1 MPEYIAILDFGSQ
14 YTKLIARRIRE
25 LGVKS
30 LILPFDTTAK
40 RIKTAKGLIL
50 SGGPFS
56 VYDPKAPLPDKEIFD
71 LGLPILGIC
80 YGLQAIGHLLG
91 GKVVQSQKREYGMAY
106 FVKKKDEI
114 FYGIP
119 RHSSVWMSH
128 GDRLEVLPQ
137 GFTPIGFTE
146 NSPYAAIKRENIY
159 GLQFHPEVVHTTFGT
174 QILKNFLYR
183 VCKARGE
190 WGIEGILM
198 GAEKELKKAKD
209 GRAILALSGGVD
221 STVCAVLSKKILG
234 ERVFPVL
241 VDTGLLRHREA
252 EFVEKSLDK
261 IGVEIKVVDASQIF
275 IDALKGVKD
284 PEKKRKIIGHKF
296 IEVFEREAK
305 KVGAKYLIQG
315 TLYPDRIESA
325 GVPGPSKTIKSHHN
339 VGGLPKL
346 MNLQIVEPLKELFK
360 DEVRMIAKALKL
372 PKSLYMRHPFP
383 GPGLA
388 IRIIG
393 NVTQRKL
400 KILKMVDEIYINELK
415 RHKLYDKIWQAF
427 AVLLPTKTVGVMG
440 DYRTYEYVVALRAV
454 CSSDGMTA
462 DFYPFKPGFLTL
474 VSNKILN
481 RVKGVNRVVFDISS
495 KPPATIE
502 WE

>member
-1 MPEYIAILDFGSQ
+1 MPEYVAILDFGSQ

-30 LILPFDTTAK
+30 LILPFNTSIK
-40 RIKTAKGLIL
+40 RLKTAKGLIL

-56 VYDPKAPLPDKEIFD
+56 VYDHNAPLPDREIFD
-71 LGLPILGIC
+71 LSLPILGIC

-91 GKVVQSQKREYGMAY
+91 GKVVPSQKREYGIAY
-106 FVKKKDEI
+106 FVRKKDKI
-114 FYGIP
+114 FHGIP
-119 RHSSVWMSH
+119 KRSSVWMSH
-128 GDRLEVLPQ
+128 GDRLEILPP

-146 NSPYAAIKRENIY
+146 NSPYAAIRKGDIY
-159 GLQFHPEVVHTTFGT
+159 GLQFHPEVAHSAFGT
-174 QILKNFLYR
+174 RMLKNFIYR
-183 VCKARGE
+183 ICKAKGE

-198 GAEKELKKAKD
+198 GAEKELKKIKD

-221 STVCAVLSKKILG
+221 SSVCAVLSKKILG
-234 ERVFPVL
+234 ERVYPVL

-252 EFVEKSLDK
+252 EFVKKNLGK
-261 IGVEIKVVDASQIF
+261 IGVEIKVVDASKTF
-275 IDALKGVKD
+275 IDALQGVKD

-296 IEVFEREAK
+296 IEVFEGEAK
-305 KVGAKYLIQG
+305 KVEAKYLIQG

-339 VGGLPKL
+339 VGGLPEK
-346 MNLQIVEPLKELFK
+346 MNLQLVEPLKELFK
-360 DEVRMIAKALKL
+360 DEVRMISKELKL
-372 PKSLYMRHPFP
+372 PRSFYMRHPFP

-393 NVTQRKL
+393 NVTERKL
-400 KILKMVDEIYINELK
+400 KILKRVDEIYINELK

-427 AVLLPTKTVGVMG
+427 AVLLPIKTVGVMG
-440 DYRTYEYVVALRAV
+440 DHRTYEYVVALRAV
-454 CSSDGMTA
+454 CSRDGMTA
-462 DFYPFKPGFLTL
+462 DFYPFKPDFLTL

-481 RVKGVNRVVFDISS
+481 TVKGVNRVVFDISS